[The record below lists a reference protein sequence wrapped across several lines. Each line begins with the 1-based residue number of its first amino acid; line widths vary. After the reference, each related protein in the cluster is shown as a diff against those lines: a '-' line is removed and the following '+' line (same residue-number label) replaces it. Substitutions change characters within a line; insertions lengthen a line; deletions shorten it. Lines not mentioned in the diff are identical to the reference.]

1 MTLKQREIFKELRL
15 AMMAGQYSNLSK
27 KEKLIYKN
35 AFKNGYKLAK
45 KHIKKNKEYKPRK
58 IISYQFRNISPEI
71 VDSVIN
77 KVCVK
82 YEVHKKTLLGKC
94 RNQDVVRARNIIHN
108 ILNDKYNMNLTN
120 IGRHFGQDHTTVL
133 HSIQMKAN
141 KERFWGPEQ
150 TIWNEY
156 LDLIKF

>member
-1 MTLKQREIFKELRL
+1 MTLKQREIFAELRL

-35 AFKNGYKLAK
+35 AFKNGYKLAH
-45 KHIKKNKEYKPRK
+45 KHIKKNREYKPRK
-58 IISYQFRNISPEI
+58 IINYKFSNINPSI
-71 VDSVIN
+71 VEAVIN

-82 YEVHKKTLLGKC
+82 YEIHKKTLLGKC
-94 RNQDVVRARNIIHN
+94 RTQDVVRARNIIHN

-120 IGRHFGQDHTTVL
+120 IGRYFGQDHTTVL

-156 LDLIKF
+156 LDLIN

>member
-1 MTLKQREIFKELRL
+1 MTLKQREIFAELRL

-35 AFKNGYKLAK
+35 AFKNGYKLAH
-45 KHIKKNKEYKPRK
+45 KHIKKNREYKPRK
-58 IISYQFRNISPEI
+58 IINYQFSNINPSI
-71 VDSVIN
+71 VEAVIN
-77 KVCVK
+77 RVCVR
-82 YEVHKKTLLGKC
+82 YEIHKKTLLGKC
-94 RNQDVVRARNIIHN
+94 RTQDVVRARNIIHN

-120 IGRHFGQDHTTVL
+120 IGRYFGQDHTTVL

-141 KERFWGPEQ
+141 KERFGGPEQ

-156 LDLIKF
+156 LDLIN

>member
-1 MTLKQREIFKELRL
+1 MTLKQREIFAELRL

-35 AFKNGYKLAK
+35 AFKNGYKLAHK
-45 KHIKKNKEYKPRK
+45 KKKKNREYKPRK
-58 IISYQFRNISPEI
+58 IINYQFSNINPSI
-71 VDSVIN
+71 VEAVIN
-77 KVCVK
+77 KVCVR
-82 YEVHKKTLLGKC
+82 YEIHKKTLLGKC
-94 RNQDVVRARNIIHN
+94 RTQDVVRARNIIHN

-120 IGRHFGQDHTTVL
+120 IGRYFGQDHTTVL

-156 LDLIKF
+156 LDLIN

>member
-1 MTLKQREIFKELRL
+1 MTLKQREIFAELRL

-35 AFKNGYKLAK
+35 AFKNGYKLAH
-45 KHIKKNKEYKPRK
+45 KHIKKNREYKPRK
-58 IISYQFRNISPEI
+58 IINYQFSNINPSI
-71 VDSVIN
+71 VEAVIN

-82 YEVHKKTLLGKC
+82 YEIHKKTLLGKC
-94 RNQDVVRARNIIHN
+94 RTQDVVRARNIIHN

-120 IGRHFGQDHTTVL
+120 IGRYFGQDHTTVL
-133 HSIQMKAN
+133 HSIQMKAK

-156 LDLIKF
+156 LDLIN

>member
-1 MTLKQREIFKELRL
+1 MTSKQKQIFRELRL
-15 AMMAGQYSNLSK
+15 AMKAGQYSNLSS

-35 AFKNGYKLAK
+35 AFKNGYKLAQQHK
-45 KHIKKNKEYKPRK
+45 KKIKEYKPRK
-58 IISYQFRNISPEI
+58 IISYQFRSISPKI
-71 VDSVIN
+71 VESVIN
-77 KVCVK
+77 RVCVK

-94 RNQDVVRARNIIHN
+94 RTQDVVRARNIIHN
-108 ILNDKYNMNLTN
+108 ILNDKYQMNLSS

-141 KERFWGPEQ
+141 KERFWSPEQ

-156 LDLIKF
+156 LDLIN

>member
-1 MTLKQREIFKELRL
+1 MTLKQREIFAELRL

-35 AFKNGYKLAK
+35 AFKNGYKLAH
-45 KHIKKNKEYKPRK
+45 KHIKKNREYKPRK
-58 IISYQFRNISPEI
+58 IINYQFSNINPSI
-71 VDSVIN
+71 VEAVIN
-77 KVCVK
+77 RVCVR
-82 YEVHKKTLLGKC
+82 YEIHKKTLLGKC
-94 RNQDVVRARNIIHN
+94 RTQDVVRARNIIHN

-120 IGRHFGQDHTTVL
+120 IGRYFGQDHTTVL
-133 HSIQMKAN
+133 HSIQMKSN

-156 LDLIKF
+156 LDLIN

>member
-1 MTLKQREIFKELRL
+1 MTSRQKQIFRELRL
-15 AMMAGQYSNLSK
+15 AMKASQYSNLSK
-27 KEKLIYKN
+27 REKIIYKN

-45 KHIKKNKEYKPRK
+45 KHIKKNKEYRPRK
-58 IISYQFRNISPEI
+58 IINYQFRNINPTI

-77 KVCVK
+77 RVCVK
-82 YEVHKKTLLGKC
+82 YEVHKKTLMGKC
-94 RNQDVVRARNIIHN
+94 RTQDVVRARNIIHN

-120 IGRHFGQDHTTVL
+120 IGRYFGQDHTTVL

-156 LDLIKF
+156 LDLIN

>member
-1 MTLKQREIFKELRL
+1 MTSKQKQIFRELRL
-15 AMMAGQYSNLSK
+15 AMKAGQYSNLSS

-35 AFKNGYKLAK
+35 AFKNGYKLAQQHK
-45 KHIKKNKEYKPRK
+45 KKIKEYKPRK
-58 IISYQFRNISPEI
+58 IISYQFRSISPKIIE
-71 VDSVIN
+71 SVIN
-77 KVCVK
+77 RVCVK

-94 RNQDVVRARNIIHN
+94 RTQDVVRARNIIHN
-108 ILNDKYNMNLTN
+108 ILNDKYQMNLSS

-141 KERFWGPEQ
+141 KERFWSPEQ

-156 LDLIKF
+156 LDLLN

>member
-1 MTLKQREIFKELRL
+1 MTSKQKQIFRELRL
-15 AMMAGQYSNLSK
+15 AMKAGQYSNLSS

-35 AFKNGYKLAK
+35 AFKNGYKLAQKHVK
-45 KHIKKNKEYKPRK
+45 KIKEYKPRK
-58 IISYQFRNISPEI
+58 IISYQFRSISPKI

-77 KVCVK
+77 RVCVK

-94 RNQDVVRARNIIHN
+94 RTQDVVRARNIIHN
-108 ILNDKYNMNLTN
+108 ILNDKYQMNLSS

-141 KERFWGPEQ
+141 KERFWSPEQ
-150 TIWNEY
+150 TI
-156 LDLIKF
+156 